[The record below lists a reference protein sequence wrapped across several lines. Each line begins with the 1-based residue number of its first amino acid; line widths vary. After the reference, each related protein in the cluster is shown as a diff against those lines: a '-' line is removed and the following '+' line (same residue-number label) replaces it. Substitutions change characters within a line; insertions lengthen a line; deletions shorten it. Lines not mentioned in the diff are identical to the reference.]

1 MTVGELIEKLKT
13 MDKNLPVVVY
23 AGELAYSIAL
33 GEYGLKEVENIHLD
47 TSDSGVNF
55 VFISD

>member
-1 MTVGELIEKLKT
+1 MTVGELIEKLNNF
-13 MDKNLPVVVY
+13 DKNLPVAMY
-23 AGELAYSIAL
+23 GGELAYSITL

-47 TSDSGVNF
+47 ISDSGVNF